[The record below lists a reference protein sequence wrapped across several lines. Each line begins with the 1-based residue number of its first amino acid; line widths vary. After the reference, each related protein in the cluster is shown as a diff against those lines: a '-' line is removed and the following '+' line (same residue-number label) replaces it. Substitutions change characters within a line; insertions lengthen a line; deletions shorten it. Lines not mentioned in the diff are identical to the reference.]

1 MPDLSAFAWAL
12 LALGAVIVGL
22 SKTAIPGAGSL
33 AVAVFAAVLPART
46 STATLLVL
54 LIVGDV
60 LALALYR
67 RHADWATL
75 LRLAPAVV
83 LGIAV
88 GAIFLAV
95 ADDTGVRRVIGVIL
109 LVLVLTTLWL
119 RRRRG
124 DAARSGIPALVGYGT
139 LGGFTTM
146 VANAGGPVM
155 SMYFL
160 AARFDVRA
168 FLGTAAWFFAIV
180 NVSKV
185 PIAVGLGLLSPQ
197 SLLVDLVLV
206 PAVLVGGAIGWRIA
220 GRLSQVAFDRIVLT
234 LTTLTAVYLILAP

>member
-1 MPDLSAFAWAL
+1 M
-12 LALGAVIVGL
+12 VGL
-22 SKTAIPGAGSL
+22 SKTALPGSGAL
-33 AVAVFAAVLPART
+33 AVALFAAALPART

-60 LALALYR
+60 LALSLYR
-67 RHADWATL
+67 RHADWSTL

-83 LGIAV
+83 LGIAA
-88 GAIFLAV
+88 GAVFLAV
-95 ADDTGVRRVIGVIL
+95 ADDAGVRRVIGVIL
-109 LVLVLTTLWL
+109 LLLLLATLWL
-119 RRRRG
+119 RRRTG
-124 DAARSGIPALVGYGT
+124 ARSVRGGLAALVGYGT

-180 NVSKV
+180 NVAKV
-185 PIAVGLGLLSPQ
+185 PIAVGLGLLTPAG
-197 SLLVDLVLV
+197 LLIDLVLV

-220 GRLSQVAFDRIVLT
+220 GRISQAMFDRIVLG
-234 LTTLTAVYLILAP
+234 LTAVTAVYLVVSP